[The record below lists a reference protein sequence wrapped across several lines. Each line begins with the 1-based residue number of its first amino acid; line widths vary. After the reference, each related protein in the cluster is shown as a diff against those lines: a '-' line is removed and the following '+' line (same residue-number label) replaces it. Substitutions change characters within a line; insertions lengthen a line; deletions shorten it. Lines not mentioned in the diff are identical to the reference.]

1 MRLLYVADNGFS
13 HREGNF
19 FMGKVNRVNS
29 EQYKKYFED
38 IIYIGRDGG
47 FKDDQELV
55 SSNVMIR
62 LVSRYGYNEVKK
74 AMIEMQDQYD
84 VVLVRNG
91 VLGCF
96 AAKFAYHLGKPLT
109 SYCGSDPFDL
119 FMAKPTFKD
128 KLIAYVWRY
137 FERKKMQYANFAY
150 YCTNSLYF
158 KYPCKCDY
166 MICSNVEIDIDNNA
180 LIDRLHR
187 QSKEYRPIILGLI
200 GQYRESDIKG
210 ISTVI
215 SALSIL
221 GSNYCFEIV
230 GNGNPNQF
238 SDLIDKLKVKEQV
251 FFKGFCSNRKE
262 LNTWLDSVDIYL
274 QPSISEGLPRATIEA
289 MARACPVIASNVGGM
304 KDILT
309 EEYLIEPKDF
319 ETLAKKILA
328 FNDINSINM
337 ASKANFAKASEFA
350 REVRDSKMDIFF
362 NNILK
367 TVKQL

>member
-13 HREGNF
+13 HQDGKF

-29 EQYKKYFED
+29 EQYRKYFD
-38 IIYIGRDGG
+38 NIIYIGRDGCY
-47 FKDDQELV
+47 KDDHEPV

-62 LVSRYGYNEVKK
+62 LVSRYGYNEVKR

-96 AAKFAYHLGKPLT
+96 AAKFASHLGKPLI

-119 FMAKPTFKD
+119 FMAKHTFKEMV
-128 KLIAYVWRY
+128 IAHVWRY
-137 FERKKMQYANFAY
+137 FERRKMQYADFAY
-150 YCTNSLYF
+150 YCTKSLF
-158 KYPCKCDY
+158 LKYPCKCDY

-180 LIDRLHR
+180 LIDRLQR
-187 QSKEYRPIILGLI
+187 QSKEHNPIILGLI
-200 GQYRESDIKG
+200 GQYRENDIKG

-221 GSNYCFEIV
+221 GKNYRFEIV

-238 SDLIDKLKVKEQV
+238 SELMDKLKVKEQV
-251 FFKGFCSNRKE
+251 FFNGFCSNRKE

-304 KDILT
+304 KDLLS
-309 EEYLIEPKDF
+309 EDYLIEPKDF
-319 ETLAKKILA
+319 KTLAKKILA

-350 REVRDSKMDIFF
+350 REVRDSKMDVFF
-362 NNILK
+362 NNILNA
-367 TVKQL
+367 VK